1 MQVAFAPPQ
10 AERESSKATASAP
23 YQVLGSAPAGE
34 RCDACGKAGGARI
47 RLDGRVYVLHK
58 ACADSYLAAMVDPPV
73 KIPEQPDDPDDADG
87 WSFNND
93 VESQGP
99 SDA

>member
-1 MQVAFAPPQ
+1 M
-10 AERESSKATASAP
+10 
-23 YQVLGSAPAGE
+23 LGTAPAGE

-73 KIPEQPDDPDDADG
+73 KIPAQLANDEKDKGKAEDPDDPDG
-87 WSFNND
+87 WSFND
-93 VESQGP
+93 DEESQG
-99 SDA
+99 SRL